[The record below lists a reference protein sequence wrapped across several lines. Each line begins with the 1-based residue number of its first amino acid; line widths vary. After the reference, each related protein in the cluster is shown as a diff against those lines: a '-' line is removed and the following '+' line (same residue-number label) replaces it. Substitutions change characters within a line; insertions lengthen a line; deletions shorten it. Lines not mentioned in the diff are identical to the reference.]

1 MDKLYI
7 VGCGAAAGDVTL
19 KGAEAL
25 EGCAAVVLHTEKIE
39 LFSELSKK
47 REVFACDDC
56 YEQAEDF
63 DGLNRLIW
71 EKLCSFEGSVCFA
84 VTGSALEDEC
94 AAFAVKAAKESGI
107 PAWVIPGVSLAEAAC
122 ACAGITGEKR
132 VLTAFEAEKAV
143 PEAGVNL
150 CVTGI
155 DDALLAGR
163 VKCRLADYYADE
175 QEIYFFNGSESFGI
189 PLCELDRRKDYGHR
203 ACAVIP
209 AVPFE
214 KRACYNTED
223 LLYIMRR
230 LRDVDGCP
238 WDREQT
244 HETLTRYLVEEAY
257 EVADAVNNGD
267 PYQLADELGDV
278 LLQVAFH
285 AQIGSE
291 HGEFSYRDVT
301 DAVCRKMIRRH
312 PHVFADVSVFGSEE
326 VLTNWEAIKRRDR
339 NQKDSQVLAAI
350 PGSFP
355 ALMREE
361 KVLDK
366 ARHAGLDISAG
377 EAAAELDGAVSAVK
391 EISEQANGEP
401 DAAAR
406 AVGEMLL
413 RAVNAARKCS
423 VQPEIA
429 LNCAVD
435 RFISRFERT
444 ERAAEQKGTALR
456 EADGETVKRL
466 WRQAEETNNAGR
478 Q

>member
-312 PHVFADVSVFGSEE
+312 PHVFADVSVFCSEE

-355 ALMREE
+355 ALMRAE

>member
-25 EGCAAVVLHTEKIE
+25 DGCAAVVLHTEKIE

-63 DGLNRLIW
+63 NGLNRLIW
-71 EKLCSFEGSVCFA
+71 EKLCSLEGSVCFA

-107 PAWVIPGVSLAEAAC
+107 PARVIPGVSLAEAAC

-143 PEAGVNL
+143 PEAGINL

-189 PLCELDRRKDYGHR
+189 PLCELDRRRDYCHR

-230 LRDVDGCP
+230 LRDADGCP

-312 PHVFADVSVFGSEE
+312 PHVFADVSVSGSEE

-339 NQKDSQVLAAI
+339 GQKDSQVLAAI

-355 ALMREE
+355 ALMRAE

-366 ARHAGLDISAG
+366 VRHAGLDISAG
-377 EAAAELDGAVSAVK
+377 EAAAEPDREASAVK

-413 RAVNAARKCS
+413 RAVNAAHKCS
-423 VQPEIA
+423 VQPEMA

-444 ERAAEQKGTALR
+444 ERAAEQMGIALR

>member
-312 PHVFADVSVFGSEE
+312 PHVFADTLVSGSDE

-339 NQKDSQVLAAI
+339 GQW
-350 PGSFP
+350 
-355 ALMREE
+355 
-361 KVLDK
+361 
-366 ARHAGLDISAG
+366 ARCCSGR
-377 EAAAELDGAVSAVK
+377 
-391 EISEQANGEP
+391 QTPRAN
-401 DAAAR
+401 AR
-406 AVGEMLL
+406 YS
-413 RAVNAARKCS
+413 RKWRS
-423 VQPEIA
+423 TAPWIA
-429 LNCAVD
+429 L
-435 RFISRFERT
+435 
-444 ERAAEQKGTALR
+444 
-456 EADGETVKRL
+456 
-466 WRQAEETNNAGR
+466 
-478 Q
+478 

>member
-1 MDKLYI
+1 MEKLYI

-25 EGCAAVVLHTEKIE
+25 DGCAAVVLHTEKIE

-94 AAFAVKAAKESGI
+94 AAFAVKAAKENGI

-143 PEAGVNL
+143 PEAKVNL

-175 QEIYFFNGSESFGI
+175 QEIYFFNGSAACGI
-189 PLCELDRRKDYGHR
+189 PLCELDRRMDYGHR

-312 PHVFADVSVFGSEE
+312 PHVFADTLVSGSDE

-339 NQKDSQVLAAI
+339 GQKDSQVLAAI

-355 ALMREE
+355 ALMRAE

-391 EISEQANGEP
+391 AMLEQANSEP
-401 DAAAR
+401 DTASR

-413 RAVNAARKCS
+413 RAANAARKCS
-423 VQPEIA
+423 VQPEMA

-456 EADGETVKRL
+456 EADGETVKQL
-466 WRQAEETNNAGR
+466 WRQAEKKDD
-478 Q
+478 

>member
-1 MDKLYI
+1 M
-7 VGCGAAAGDVTL
+7 
-19 KGAEAL
+19 
-25 EGCAAVVLHTEKIE
+25 
-39 LFSELSKK
+39 
-47 REVFACDDC
+47 
-56 YEQAEDF
+56 
-63 DGLNRLIW
+63 
-71 EKLCSFEGSVCFA
+71 
-84 VTGSALEDEC
+84 
-94 AAFAVKAAKESGI
+94 
-107 PAWVIPGVSLAEAAC
+107 
-122 ACAGITGEKR
+122 
-132 VLTAFEAEKAV
+132 

-312 PHVFADVSVFGSEE
+312 PHVFADTLVSGSDE

-339 NQKDSQVLAAI
+339 GQKDSQVLAAI

-355 ALMREE
+355 ALMRAE

-391 EISEQANGEP
+391 AMLEQANSEP
-401 DAAAR
+401 DTASR

-413 RAVNAARKCS
+413 RAANAARKCS
-423 VQPEIA
+423 VQPEMA

-444 ERAAEQKGTALR
+444 ERRRSKREQRCGMQT
-456 EADGETVKRL
+456 GKR
-466 WRQAEETNNAGR
+466 
-478 Q
+478 

>member
-122 ACAGITGEKR
+122 ACAVITGEKR

-355 ALMREE
+355 ALMRAE